1 MMRMMGWSDGALGSQ
16 KQGREDPMRQT
27 KSLKWTKNQSVE
39 RPSKPKIRRLNETET
54 VSRTLFEVE
63 ETDKEVTV
71 QQLIIKQISLGAE
84 ANSGEF
90 NVVQA
95 EKETLKIPVAVLKAG
110 ETRVLRPNLEFPS
123 DSVTFNLTQGN
134 GPVYIS
140 WKNVVSEIMNEEWND
155 DDDIEDDDDD
165 DEPPPSQQ
173 NGVNTLLQNPCMQ
186 GVPSGKTSGG
196 STRKQVSLI
205 LMRQHL

>member
-1 MMRMMGWSDGALGSQ
+1 MELAFSQ
-16 KQGREDPMRQT
+16 TGFLHQ
-27 KSLKWTKNQSVE
+27 
-39 RPSKPKIRRLNETET
+39 
-54 VSRTLFEVE
+54 FEVE

-71 QQLIIKQISLGAE
+71 QQLIIKQISVGAE

-134 GPVYIS
+134 GPVYIC
-140 WKNVVSEIMNEEWND
+140 WKNVVSEVMNEEWND
-155 DDDIEDDDDD
+155 DDDIEDDDND

-173 NGVNTLLQNPCMQ
+173 NGKNI
-186 GVPSGKTSGG
+186 K
-196 STRKQVSLI
+196 KK
-205 LMRQHL
+205 